1 MSNVSMT
8 ILGEPCSKA
17 NSRRLVTSKTGRPLF
32 IKSQKALDYVKSFE
46 KQCRKLDPLLLEDV
60 AVTIKIYYASRRPDL
75 DESLIL
81 DCMQGL
87 VYKNDRQVKVKHV
100 YWGGVDKESPRSEII
115 VQNLQDGLHEGD
127 TAGD

>member
-46 KQCRKLDPLLLEDV
+46 KQCKKLDPLLLEDV
-60 AVTIKIYYASRRPDL
+60 AVTIKIDDVNMISTFTEANWIEASAFDHRPPG
-75 DESLIL
+75 S
-81 DCMQGL
+81 
-87 VYKNDRQVKVKHV
+87 
-100 YWGGVDKESPRSEII
+100 
-115 VQNLQDGLHEGD
+115 
-127 TAGD
+127 

>member
-1 MSNVSMT
+1 MSNLSMT

-17 NSRRLVTSKTGRPLF
+17 NSRRLVTSKTGRPMF
-32 IKSQKALDYVKSFE
+32 IKSRKALDYVKSFE
-46 KQCRKLDPLLLEDV
+46 KQCKKLDPLLLEDV

-115 VQNLQDGLHEGD
+115 VQNLHGVLPEGD
-127 TAGD
+127 WTGD